1 MIRFCGICGF
11 KIEGEDEKFCP
22 NCGAKLGEAPSTNPA
37 PAARQPV
44 KDKTGG
50 DREKKKRSVFLLA
63 AAAVAVIG
71 IIIIAMACFSAK
83 KAKTSAKGADADKNN
98 FGISLKKAKDFTDV
112 VKAYNDT
119 INADNFRMSLIVYGE
134 DGGHMEVYGKGETA
148 EDIILTWFVSNED
161 EHEWDGS
168 RYLFEEP
175 SGTYVEVMDG
185 NYFYHTNGQSVE
197 REDGEDENGYVLVRT
212 FCRAIAKRDI
222 STAYDILFGG
232 HSLMEGFTYDEIYQL
247 FFDEAF
253 GYINN
258 RDDKILES
266 VSVDH
271 GKYSITAKFLPLCQA
286 LEKQRKDG
294 RDLAEAFTTG
304 LVFEAEDIEYLEENI
319 QDLRIRVDMET
330 EGKYIKYISI
340 YMPELEED
348 RPVLYLGF
356 DDVNSI
362 SEEDSIGCRIIK
374 QYQKEQ

>member
-1 MIRFCGICGF
+1 M
-11 KIEGEDEKFCP
+11 
-22 NCGAKLGEAPSTNPA
+22 
-37 PAARQPV
+37 
-44 KDKTGG
+44 
-50 DREKKKRSVFLLA
+50 
-63 AAAVAVIG
+63 
-71 IIIIAMACFSAK
+71 
-83 KAKTSAKGADADKNN
+83 
-98 FGISLKKAKDFTDV
+98 

-148 EDIILTWFVSNED
+148 EDIILTWFVSDED

-258 RDDKILES
+258 RDDKVYRLIMGNTVLPRSFCLSVRRLKNSGRMEGILQKHS
-266 VSVDH
+266 QQVWCL
-271 GKYSITAKFLPLCQA
+271 K
-286 LEKQRKDG
+286 RKT
-294 RDLAEAFTTG
+294 L
-304 LVFEAEDIEYLEENI
+304 NI
-319 QDLRIRVDMET
+319 
-330 EGKYIKYISI
+330 
-340 YMPELEED
+340 
-348 RPVLYLGF
+348 
-356 DDVNSI
+356 
-362 SEEDSIGCRIIK
+362 
-374 QYQKEQ
+374 